1 MAGSDNGQ
9 NCADHGIQIFGGM
22 GYSCDSP
29 MEMAWR
35 DSRIARIYEGTN
47 EINKMLSIAMLLK
60 KASKGEIDLITKSSE
75 VLNQVKKNTNFFN
88 LINLRKVI

>member
-1 MAGSDNGQ
+1 
-9 NCADHGIQIFGGM
+9 
-22 GYSCDSP
+22 

-60 KASKGEIDLITKSSE
+60 KASKGEIDLITNSNE
-75 VLNQVKKNTNFFN
+75 ILNQIRKDVNIYDFIFHKK
-88 LINLRKVI
+88 KV